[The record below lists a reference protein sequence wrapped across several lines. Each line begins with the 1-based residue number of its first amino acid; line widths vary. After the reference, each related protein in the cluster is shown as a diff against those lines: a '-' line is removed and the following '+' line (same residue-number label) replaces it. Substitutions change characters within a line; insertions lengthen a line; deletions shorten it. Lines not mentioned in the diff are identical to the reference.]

1 MRAIAAAGESASVAP
16 DWRKEYPASE
26 IIHWMHSGRCYRED
40 KKVKDRR

>member
-1 MRAIAAAGESASVAP
+1 MRAIAAAGESASFAP

-26 IIHWMHSGRCYRED
+26 IIHWMHSGRRYRED